1 MSITSA
7 PPGKRTI
14 AHAARAVLAAEVES
28 KGSVIAARSRGVDV
42 TTLHAAIAGATV
54 RRGTAALL
62 EANEA
67 GVTPPAPPA
76 PPAPSPPSPDV
87 LERLERLFGASGL
100 TGEQVFERLEALIA
114 KLDQLDVLLAASI
127 ERANAAKAA

>member
-28 KGSVIAARSRGVDV
+28 KGSAIAARSRGVDV

-62 EANEA
+62 EADDA
-67 GVTPPAPPA
+67 LGPPPPPAPA
-76 PPAPSPPSPDV
+76 PPSPDV

-100 TGEQVFERLEALIA
+100 TGQQVFERLEALIA

-127 ERANAAKAA
+127 ERANAVKAA